1 MAILTPYPE
10 DGTGYVNATKVGSK
24 PEWYVAIAI
33 DRLGWDFEAQV
44 SYFGGRKVAG
54 GMVLDYLV
62 YTLPDPTPIFVQGE
76 HWHSG
81 SRQELDAL
89 QLANLRR
96 FFSNRIRDPILLE
109 ERTINTPERAYN
121 TCKREIGKAS

>member
-1 MAILTPYPE
+1 MAQLTPNPD
-10 DGTGYVNATKVGSK
+10 DGTGYVNYTKVGSK
-24 PEWYVAIAI
+24 PEWYVALAI

-44 SYFGGRKVAG
+44 SYFGGRRVSG
-54 GMVLDYLV
+54 GMVLDFLV

-81 SRQELDAL
+81 SRQEVDAL

-96 FFSNRIRDPILLE
+96 TFGGQVRNPILLE
-109 ERTINTPERAYN
+109 EKEISTPEQAYN
-121 TCKREIGKAS
+121 TCLKELGKA